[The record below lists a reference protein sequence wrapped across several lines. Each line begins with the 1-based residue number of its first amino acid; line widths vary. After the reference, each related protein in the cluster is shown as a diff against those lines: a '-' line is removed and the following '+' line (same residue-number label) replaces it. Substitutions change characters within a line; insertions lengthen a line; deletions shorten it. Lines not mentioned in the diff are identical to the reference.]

1 MDSEK
6 RPILK
11 KELKISVAYTP
22 RAVATRDRRAGPG
35 DATLATATSS
45 SNGEI
50 RNAVAR
56 ETVPEFVSLA
66 RVPGREGWY
75 RGTLTTSAAGYYSLE
90 SEAGAEVS
98 FEVLRMTAELED
110 PSPDPYTLRELAA
123 QTGGEF
129 VGLGELDRVA
139 RRLPDRTIKETVG
152 RSASTLWDSPLFLFL
167 LCGLLIVEWVLR
179 KIWRLH

>member
-1 MDSEK
+1 MFEVRID
-6 RPILK
+6 PHP
-11 KELKISVAYTP
+11 V
-22 RAVATRDRRAGPG
+22 AVAARAAPG
-35 DATLATATSS
+35 AALTVGTSS
-45 SNGEI
+45 SRGEI
-50 RNAVAR
+50 RPAAAR
-56 ETVPEFVSLA
+56 ETAPESVSLA
-66 RVPGREGWY
+66 PVPGRDGWY
-75 RGTLTTSAAGYYSLE
+75 RGALITSVAGYYSLE

-139 RRLPDRTIKETVG
+139 RRLPDRTVKETVG

-167 LCGLLIVEWVLR
+167 LCGLLIAEWVLR